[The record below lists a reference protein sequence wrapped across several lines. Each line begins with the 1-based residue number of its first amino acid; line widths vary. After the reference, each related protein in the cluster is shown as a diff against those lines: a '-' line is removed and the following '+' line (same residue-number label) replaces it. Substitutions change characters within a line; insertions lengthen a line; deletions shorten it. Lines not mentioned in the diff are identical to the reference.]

1 MCNRAERDDLVL
13 SFSLCYLIAS
23 MSHDIIPDFNG
34 DHMTLCLSVALLEDE
49 RRNNSQQT
57 EESTKQIQYLQS

>member
-1 MCNRAERDDLVL
+1 
-13 SFSLCYLIAS
+13 
-23 MSHDIIPDFNG
+23 MSHDIIPDENG
-34 DHMTLCLSVALLEDE
+34 DHMSLCLSVALLEDE